1 MSVTATLPERYNAS
15 TIVDR
20 QIAAARGPKIAFV
33 AEDRSLTYDALASE
47 VNRAGRLLLELGV
60 GREDRVLLVL
70 DDTTVFP
77 VVFLAA
83 MRIGAIP
90 VPVSPLDRAD
100 NFRHYVRDSYA
111 SLVVTDAD
119 RLETVRTALADEDV
133 VYLARGAGGP
143 GVVDLDAGMAAQDDR
158 ARPGRDP
165 PRRHGVL
172 AVQLGVDGQAE
183 GRRAPAAR
191 HRDHLREL
199 RAQRPRRCATR
210 T

>member
-20 QIAAARGPKIAFV
+20 QIAAAKGPKIAFV

-60 GREDRVLLVL
+60 GREDRVLVVL

-158 ARPGRDP
+158 LD
-165 PRRHGVL
+165 
-172 AVQLGVDGQAE
+172 
-183 GRRAPAAR
+183 PAAT
-191 HRDHLREL
+191 HRDDMAFWLYSSGSTGKPKGVVHLQHDIESPA
-199 RAQRPRRCATR
+199 RATRATSWGCATR

>member
-90 VPVSPLDRAD
+90 APVSSLDRAD

-111 SLVVTDAD
+111 SLVVTDATGS
-119 RLETVRTALADEDV
+119 RRCAPRSPTRTSSTSCAAPAAPAWSSWTPGWRPRTTGSTRPRPTATTWRSGCT
-133 VYLARGAGGP
+133 AR
-143 GVVDLDAGMAAQDDR
+143 
-158 ARPGRDP
+158 
-165 PRRHGVL
+165 
-172 AVQLGVDGQAE
+172 
-183 GRRAPAAR
+183 GRRASRRASCTCSTTSRSRAR
-191 HRDHLREL
+191 AT
-199 RAQRPRRCATR
+199 RATSWRCATR